1 VEVLETR
8 ALARCFRSLRSNT
21 SSGKKLPLRSTIFL
35 PLTLSEED
43 MDEFRCAICTEE
55 VSKETGIVLSPCTHH
70 EFCRACIIEWLYHN
84 DTCPLC
90 RARIRGVV
98 TPQDGYT
105 RVRYLNAKGE
115 ELEEWEEISEENV
128 QEDELEEAD
137 PVVVAPN
144 PTPEDTPNHSPSSR
158 STPTSITSE
167 YSDEIDEESRSQEIL
182 NEAVPPTR
190 MGDAATHL
198 DTLRTSGNLGQDSQL
213 VMVQQFNDYQ
223 LEPLMGDLSLHR
235 PVTPPTLDPSQPQ
248 LPELPNFDLSINRD
262 LD

>member
-1 VEVLETR
+1 LILLTLSFPVEVLETR
-8 ALARCFRSLRSNT
+8 ALARCFRSLRSDT

-98 TPQDGYT
+98 TPQEGYT

-115 ELEEWEEISEENV
+115 ELEEWEEISEENEE
-128 QEDELEEAD
+128 EDELEEAD

-144 PTPEDTPNHSPSSR
+144 PTPEDTPNHS
-158 STPTSITSE
+158 
-167 YSDEIDEESRSQEIL
+167 DEIDEESRSQEIL
-182 NEAVPPTR
+182 DEAVTPTR
-190 MGDAATHL
+190 MGDVATHL
-198 DTLRTSGNLGQDSQL
+198 DTLRTTGNLGQDSP
-213 VMVQQFNDYQ
+213 VMAQQFNDYQ

-235 PVTPPTLDPSQPQ
+235 PATPPTLDPSQPQ

-262 LD
+262 LE